1 MPYEI
6 KPVSGGYFVV
16 NKETG
21 KRYSGQPLDKSRAE
35 AQFRVLEQVHAKEEA
50 EQFEKHIDFDTLK
63 NTVLNV
69 KCRKIN
75 PVEVSEIRSKKELI
89 KYLRE
94 HDCPVLRR
102 QEALLES
109 IYNK

>member
-6 KPVSGGYFVV
+6 KPVSGGYFVI
-16 NKETG
+16 NKDTG
-21 KRYSGQPLDKSRAE
+21 KSYSKEPLDKSRAE
-35 AQFRVLEQVHAKEEA
+35 AQFRVLEQTHVQEKANE
-50 EQFEKHIDFDTLK
+50 FEKHIDFDTLK

-75 PVEVSEIRSKKELI
+75 PVEVEAIKSKKELI

-94 HDCPVLRR
+94 HNCPVLRR
-102 QEALLES
+102 QETLLES
-109 IYNK
+109 IYK

>member
-16 NKETG
+16 NKDSG
-21 KRYSGQPLDKSRAE
+21 KRYSGEPIDKSRAE
-35 AQFRVLEQVHAKEEA
+35 AQFRVLEQAHVNEEA
-50 EQFEKHIDFDTLK
+50 ERFEKHIDFDTLK

-75 PVEVSEIRSKKELI
+75 TEEVEAIKTKKELI

-94 HDCPVLRR
+94 HNCPVLRR
-102 QEALLES
+102 QESLMQS

>member
-6 KPVSGGYFVV
+6 KPVAGGYFVV

-21 KRYSGQPLDKSRAE
+21 KRYSFDPIDKSKAE
-35 AQFRVLEQVHAKEEA
+35 AQLRVLERAMEREKA
-50 EQFEKHIDFDTLK
+50 DRFEKYTDFETLK

-75 PVEVSEIRSKKELI
+75 LLEVEAIKTKKELI
-89 KYLRE
+89 KYLNE
-94 HDCPVLRR
+94 NDCPVLRR

>member
-16 NKETG
+16 NRDTG
-21 KRYSGQPLDKSRAE
+21 KQYSKEPLDKTRAE

-50 EQFEKHIDFDTLK
+50 ERFEKHIDFETLK

-75 PVEVSEIRSKKELI
+75 MTEVEAIKTKKELI

-94 HDCPVLRR
+94 HECPVLRR

-109 IYNK
+109 VYNK

>member
-21 KRYSGQPLDKSRAE
+21 KHYSKEPLDKSRAE
-35 AQFRVLEQVHAKEEA
+35 AQYRIMEQAHAKEQA
-50 EQFEKHIDFDTLK
+50 ERFEKYIDFDTLK
-63 NTVLNV
+63 NTVLNI

-75 PVEVSEIRSKKELI
+75 TIEVESIKTKSELI

-102 QEALLES
+102 QEALMES